1 LKFASID
8 IGSNAIRLLF
18 CNVIEDKGKAVF
30 KKTELIRIPLRL
42 GEDAFLRKRIT
53 KEKADRLVTTMKAFK
68 HLISV
73 HDVVAYRA
81 CATAALRTA
90 TNSEDLIKRIKK
102 EAHLPV
108 TIIDGK
114 TEASM
119 IYANHAEENLAHDA
133 SYMYVDIGGG
143 STELTLI
150 SNGKCI
156 ASKSFCIG
164 TILLLYNKVEKKYWL
179 EFRQWVKDV
188 SAQVPA
194 GHSITVIGSGGN
206 INKLYKMSER
216 KANRPLSY
224 KKLKL
229 IAAKIESYSTA
240 DRVQILGLNP
250 DRADVIVPAA
260 KILLA
265 IMKSAKVQK
274 MVVPEIGLS
283 DGIVR
288 GLYDEYKKK
297 VRLKLQNK

>member
-1 LKFASID
+1 MKFASID
-8 IGSNAIRLLF
+8 IGSNAVRLLF
-18 CNVIEDKGKAVF
+18 CNVFEDNGKAVF
-30 KKTELIRIPLRL
+30 KKAELIRIPLRL
-42 GEDAFLRKRIT
+42 GEDAFLKKKIS

-73 HDVVAYRA
+73 HDVIAYRA

-90 TNSEDLIKRIKK
+90 TNSQDIIKRIKK
-102 EAHLPV
+102 EAGLPV

-114 TEASM
+114 TEASI
-119 IYANHAEENLAHDA
+119 IYANHAEENLAHNA

-143 STELTLI
+143 STEVTLI
-150 SNGKCI
+150 SNGKYV
-156 ASKSFCIG
+156 ASKSFNIG

-188 SAQVPA
+188 SANRQ
-194 GHSITVIGSGGN
+194 GITAIGSGGN
-206 INKLYKMSER
+206 INKLYKMSD
-216 KANRPLSY
+216 KKGNKPLPY

-229 IAAKIESYSTA
+229 ITAKIESYSTK
-240 DRVQILGLNP
+240 DRIKILGLNP

-265 IMKSAKVQK
+265 IMKSARISKI
-274 MVVPEIGLS
+274 VVPEIGLS

-288 GLYDEYKKK
+288 GLYAEHKKK
-297 VRLKLQNK
+297 SRRSAAKK